1 MNISDILSENHILI
15 DNNLSSKK
23 GLLELAS
30 KVLASDSSNI
40 TPEEIFQAFLDRE
53 TLGSTGIGH
62 KIAIPHAR
70 TDKIKHPQ
78 AVFIKLTKGVDFK
91 SADNESVDLVLAFIV
106 PKNDEKTHLK
116 IIASIATLLEKES
129 VREKIRE
136 IEDPKL
142 LAQYLLN
149 SEKTND

>member
-1 MNISDILSENHILI
+1 M
-15 DNNLSSKK
+15 
-23 GLLELAS
+23 
-30 KVLASDSSNI
+30 
-40 TPEEIFQAFLDRE
+40 
-53 TLGSTGIGH
+53 
-62 KIAIPHAR
+62 
-70 TDKIKHPQ
+70 
-78 AVFIKLTKGVDFK
+78 
-91 SADNESVDLVLAFIV
+91 LAFIV

-136 IEDPKL
+136 IQDPKL